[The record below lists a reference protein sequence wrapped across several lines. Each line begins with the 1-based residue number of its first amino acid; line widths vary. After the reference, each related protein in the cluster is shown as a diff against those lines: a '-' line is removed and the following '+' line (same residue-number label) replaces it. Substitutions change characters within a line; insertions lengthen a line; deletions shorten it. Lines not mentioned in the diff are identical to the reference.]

1 MVPRPVLNN
10 DIVYVSSGFNSPSCM
25 LFELGERV
33 ILQKAI
39 WYGRLENQY
48 QEIHQWL

>member
-10 DIVYVSSGFNSPSCM
+10 DIVYVSSGLNSPV
-25 LFELGERV
+25 LYAFKLVVWV

-39 WYGRLENQY
+39 WHGRLENQY